1 MRMAECMPL
10 LSGIDFAENTGIF
23 EVFLEN
29 KENVEI
35 RISTFK
41 VEARGV
47 EPLSENRSCPLSPSA
62 VIALT
67 FPLSDCQ

>member
-10 LSGIDFAENTGIF
+10 LSGIDLAEKAGIF

-29 KENVEI
+29 KENAEI

-47 EPLSENRSCPLSPSA
+47 EPIFA
-62 VIALT
+62 T
-67 FPLSDCQ
+67 

>member
-1 MRMAECMPL
+1 MRIAESILL
-10 LSGIDFAENTGIF
+10 LSGIDFAENAGIF

-35 RISTFK
+35 LISTFK

-47 EPLSENRSCPLSPSA
+47 EPIFA
-62 VIALT
+62 T
-67 FPLSDCQ
+67 